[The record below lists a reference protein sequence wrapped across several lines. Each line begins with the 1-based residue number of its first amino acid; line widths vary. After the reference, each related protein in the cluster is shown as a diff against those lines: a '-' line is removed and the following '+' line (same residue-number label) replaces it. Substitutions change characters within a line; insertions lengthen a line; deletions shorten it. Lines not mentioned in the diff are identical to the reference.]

1 MKKLLT
7 YILSAATFTGLLGL
21 YSCSDFLAETN
32 KNTVTASAF
41 YKTTEGIESLVNSC
55 YAPTRIWYGKTVGY
69 LLTEAGTDELLFGNT
84 ANGTYPYYDYNS
96 NLQATEGGLIFVWKS
111 FYRGINAC
119 NTAIARIKESPLPDN
134 LKAAREGEVR
144 FLRAFYYYHLTETF
158 GAIPLRTQ
166 ETTEPEI
173 TALRAPVD
181 DIYKLIFSDL
191 ETALTNLKGVVAPQ
205 GGRVNEPAVA
215 ALLARL
221 YLTRDKNTEAL
232 AMADRVIKN
241 YDFKLTDDY
250 KALWSIANSS
260 GSSNKEVIWFVNY
273 SENNT
278 LNDYGRYDDLGYY
291 WLWEGGHHGHLM
303 FIPYFNGL
311 KGWQYDLET
320 GRSLMQYM
328 PSKYLLD
335 LYDETKDARWNGS
348 FRTVWFA
355 NDATTLQAGMQLG
368 DTIAVVSKR
377 VVSDTYRKS
386 KPYAIYDVND
396 VYQANGVPTIPRWRY
411 AGLWKFADPSRS
423 AKDVVNSKRDAFV
436 FRLSEMYLIAAEASM
451 KLGNT
456 GAAATYVNV
465 VRKRA
470 ALPGKSDQMTVSAA
484 DMTLDF
490 ILDERAREFVGEQLR
505 WFDLKRTGKLIER
518 LTKYNPDAATNVKPY
533 HLIRPIPRVEID
545 VLQNK
550 TEFVQNP
557 GYN

>member
-1 MKKLLT
+1 M
-7 YILSAATFTGLLGL
+7 GL
-21 YSCSDFLAETN
+21 YSCSDFLEENN
-32 KNTVTASAF
+32 KNTVTASTF
-41 YKTTEGIESLVNSC
+41 YKTAEGIESLVNAC

-69 LLTEAGTDELLFGNT
+69 LLTEAGTDEMLFGNT

-96 NLQATEGGLIFVWKS
+96 NLQGTEGGLLFAWKS
-111 FYRGINAC
+111 LYRGINAC
-119 NTAIARIKESPLPDN
+119 NTAIARIKDSPLSAS
-134 LKAAREGEVR
+134 LKATREGEVR
-144 FLRAFYYYHLTETF
+144 FLRAFYYYHLVETF

-166 ETTEPEI
+166 ETTAPEI

-181 DIYKLIFSDL
+181 EIYTLIFSDL
-191 ETALTNLKGVVAPQ
+191 ETALTSMKGVVSPQ
-205 GGRVNEPAVA
+205 GGRVTEPAVA
-215 ALLARL
+215 AFLARV
-221 YLTRDKNTEAL
+221 YLTREKNTEAL

-241 YDFKLTDDY
+241 YDFKLTENY
-250 KALWSIANSS
+250 KSLWDIANSS
-260 GSSNKEVIWFVNY
+260 GSTSKEVIWFVNY

-303 FIPYFNGL
+303 FIPFFNGL

-348 FRTVWFA
+348 FRTVWSA
-355 NDATTLQAGMQLG
+355 NDAASLPAGMKLG

-377 VVSDTYRKS
+377 AVSDTYRKS

-411 AGLWKFADPSRS
+411 AGLWKFADQTRS
-423 AKDVVNSKRDAFV
+423 NRDVVNSKRDAFV
-436 FRLSEMYLIAAEASM
+436 FRLSEMYMIAAEASM

-456 GAAATYVNV
+456 GNAADYVNV

-470 ALPGKSDQMTVSAA
+470 ALPGKSDQMLVKPA

-490 ILDERAREFVGEQLR
+490 MLDERAREFVGEQLR
-505 WFDLKRTGKLIER
+505 WFDLKRTGKLLER
-518 LTKYNPDAATNVKPY
+518 LTKYNPDAAANAKSY
-533 HLIRPIPRVEID
+533 HLLRPIPRVEID

>member
-1 MKKLLT
+1 MKK
-7 YILSAATFTGLLGL
+7 ILSYLVLSTVCAGLLSL
-21 YSCSDFLAETN
+21 NACSDFLTENN
-32 KNTVTASAF
+32 KNTVTADAF

-69 LLTEAGTDELLFGNT
+69 LLTEAGTDEMLFGNT
-84 ANGTYPYYDYNS
+84 ANGSYPYFDYNS

-111 FYRGINAC
+111 FYRGINAA
-119 NTAIARIKESPLPDN
+119 NTAIARIKESPLPAN
-134 LKAAREGEVR
+134 LKAVREAEVR
-144 FLRAFYYYHLTETF
+144 FLRAFYYYHLVETF
-158 GAIPLRTQ
+158 GPIPLRTQ
-166 ETTEPEI
+166 ETTAPET

-181 DIYKLIFSDL
+181 EIYTLIFSDL
-191 ETALTNLKGVVAPQ
+191 ETALTNIKGVVGPQ
-205 GGRVNEPAVA
+205 GGRVTEPAVA
-215 ALLARL
+215 AFLARL

-232 AMADRVIKN
+232 AMADRVIKS
-241 YDFKLTDDY
+241 YDFKLTENY
-250 KALWSIANSS
+250 KSLWDIANSN
-260 GSSNKEVIWFVNY
+260 GSTSKEVIWFVNY

-278 LNDYGRYDDLGYY
+278 LNDFGRYDDLGYF

-303 FIPYFNGL
+303 FLPYFNGL
-311 KGWQYDLET
+311 KGWQYDLES
-320 GRSLMQYM
+320 GRSLLQYM
-328 PSKYLLD
+328 PSKYLVD
-335 LYDETKDARWNGS
+335 LYDETKDARWAGS
-348 FRTVWFA
+348 FRTVWWA
-355 NDATTLQAGMQLG
+355 NDATTLTGGMKLG

-377 VVSDTYRKS
+377 AVSDAYRKS
-386 KPYAIYDVND
+386 KPYTIYDAND
-396 VYQANGVPTIPRWRY
+396 IYQANGTPTTPRWRF

-436 FRLSEMYLIAAEASM
+436 FRLSEMYMIAAEASM

-456 GAAATYVNV
+456 GAAADYVNV

-470 ALPGKSDQMTVSAA
+470 ALPGKSEEMTVKAA

-490 ILDERAREFVGEQLR
+490 MLDERAREFAGEQLR

-518 LTKYNPDAATNVKPY
+518 LTKYNLDAAANVRPY
-533 HLIRPIPRVEID
+533 HLMRPIPRVEID

>member
-1 MKKLLT
+1 MKKILN
-7 YILSAATFTGLLGL
+7 YIFLSVLGTGLLGL
-21 YSCSDFLAETN
+21 YSCSDFLEETN
-32 KNTVTASAF
+32 KNTVTAEGF
-41 YKTTEGIESLVNSC
+41 YKTAEGIESLVNAC

-84 ANGTYPYYDYNS
+84 ANGAYPYYDYNS

-119 NTAIARIKESPLPDN
+119 NTAIARIKESPLSDN

-144 FLRAFYYYHLTETF
+144 FLRAFYYYHLVETF
-158 GAIPLRTQ
+158 GNIPLRTQ
-166 ETTEPEI
+166 ETVAPEI

-181 DIYKLIFSDL
+181 EVYKLIFSDL

-205 GGRVNEPAVA
+205 GGRVTEPAVA
-215 ALLARL
+215 AFLARV
-221 YLTRDKNTEAL
+221 YLTREKNAEAL
-232 AMADRVIKN
+232 AMAERVIKN

-250 KALWSIANSS
+250 KALWNIANSS
-260 GSSNKEVIWFVNY
+260 GSTSKEVIWFVNY
-273 SENNT
+273 AENNT

-355 NDATTLQAGMQLG
+355 NDANTLQPGMKLG

-377 VVSDTYRKS
+377 AVTDTYRKS
-386 KPYAIYDVND
+386 KPYTIYDVND
-396 VYQANGVPTIPRWRY
+396 VYQANGVPVIPRWRY

-436 FRLSEMYLIAAEASM
+436 LRLSEMYLIAAEASM
-451 KLGNT
+451 KSGNT
-456 GAAATYVNV
+456 AKAAEYVNV

-470 ALPGKSDQMTVSAA
+470 ALPGKSEQMTVTAA
-484 DMTLDF
+484 DVTLDF
-490 ILDERAREFVGEQLR
+490 LLDERAREFVGEQLR

-518 LTKYNPDAATNVKPY
+518 LTKYNPDAAANVKPF

-550 TEFVQNP
+550 TEFTQNP

>member
-1 MKKLLT
+1 MKKILN
-7 YILSAATFTGLLGL
+7 YILLAGLSVVFLGL
-21 YSCSDFLAETN
+21 YSCSDFLEETN
-32 KNTVTASAF
+32 KNTVTADVF

-55 YAPTRIWYGKTVGY
+55 YAPTRIWYGKTAGY

-84 ANGTYPYYDYNS
+84 ANGAYPYYDYNS

-119 NTAIARIKESPLPDN
+119 NTAITRIKESPLPAN
-134 LKAAREGEVR
+134 LKAVREGEVR
-144 FLRAFYYYHLTETF
+144 FLRAFYYYHLVETF
-158 GAIPLRTQ
+158 GPIPLRTQ
-166 ETTEPEI
+166 ETTEPET

-191 ETALTNLKGVVAPQ
+191 ETALTNMKGVVTTQ
-205 GGRVNEPAVA
+205 GGRVTEPAVA

-232 AMADRVIKN
+232 RMADQVIKN
-241 YDFKLTDDY
+241 YDFKLTENY
-250 KALWSIANSS
+250 KSLWDIANSS
-260 GSSNKEVIWFVNY
+260 GSTSKEVIWFVNY
-273 SENNT
+273 SENNV

-311 KGWQYDLET
+311 KGWQYDLES

-328 PSKYLLD
+328 PSKYLID
-335 LYDETKDARWNGS
+335 LYDETKDARWAGS
-348 FRTVWFA
+348 FRTVWWA
-355 NDATTLQAGMQLG
+355 NDPTTLPAGMKLG

-377 VVSDTYRKS
+377 AVSDTYRKS

-396 VYQANGVPTIPRWRY
+396 VYQANGVPAIPRWRY

-456 GAAATYVNV
+456 GGAADYVNV
-465 VRKRA
+465 VRRRA
-470 ALPGKSDQMTVSAA
+470 ALPGKSELMLVKPA

-505 WFDLKRTGKLIER
+505 WFDLKRTGKLLER
-518 LTKYNPDAATNVKPY
+518 LMKYNPDAATNVKPY
-533 HLIRPIPRVEID
+533 HLMRPIPRVEID